1 MTTCTQPCILVVAG
15 EGQVQGADVGDSA
28 DPAGGAA
35 LVGQAGAEDAG
46 QAEDAKHQGEVEEE
60 N

>member
-1 MTTCTQPCILVVAG
+1 MVGAG
-15 EGQVQGADVGDSA
+15 EGQVPGADLGDSA

-35 LVGQAGAEDAG
+35 VVGQAGGEDAG